1 MRVAQGV
8 GGAEAEGALLA
19 RTVIEQVWGW
29 PALTPEHP
37 PSPPIPYE
45 TIVQSFFF
53 SWLSQV
59 LVSAPE
65 IKLPTSKLAS

>member
-53 SWLSQV
+53 G
-59 LVSAPE
+59 
-65 IKLPTSKLAS
+65 